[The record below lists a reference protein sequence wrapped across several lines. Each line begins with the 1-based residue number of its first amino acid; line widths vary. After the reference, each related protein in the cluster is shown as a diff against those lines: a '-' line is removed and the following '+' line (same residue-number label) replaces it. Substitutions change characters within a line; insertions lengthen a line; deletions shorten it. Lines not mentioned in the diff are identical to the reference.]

1 MSRNTLKALTLI
13 FAISV
18 PSAVLANDQKQ
29 AVPMI
34 PEDLVAVSPAL
45 ERYAEKF
52 LTNSL
57 WKNAALSPRDRSVVT
72 VAALIATNQSASMPD
87 QLRLALENG
96 VKPSE
101 LSEMVMHLAL
111 YTGLANANAAAS
123 EMRKVFEDRGIGSD
137 QMAPVSPELLPLNAE
152 AEASRA
158 SRVAKSLEPTFQD
171 LQDYTTD
178 VLFKDL
184 WLRSALAPGDRSLV
198 TVSALVATGRVAQLT
213 SHINLGMD
221 NGLTQAQ
228 IAGAIT
234 HLAFYSG
241 WPNAMSAVP
250 VANEVFGKRAS

>member
-1 MSRNTLKALTLI
+1 
-13 FAISV
+13 
-18 PSAVLANDQKQ
+18 
-29 AVPMI
+29 
-34 PEDLVAVSPAL
+34 VAVSPAL

-152 AEASRA
+152 AASRNRSDRH
-158 SRVAKSLEPTFQD
+158 SRTSRITPPTSCSRTSGFGPRSRREIVA
-171 LQDYTTD
+171 
-178 VLFKDL
+178 
-184 WLRSALAPGDRSLV
+184 W
-198 TVSALVATGRVAQLT
+198 
-213 SHINLGMD
+213 
-221 NGLTQAQ
+221 
-228 IAGAIT
+228 
-234 HLAFYSG
+234 
-241 WPNAMSAVP
+241 
-250 VANEVFGKRAS
+250 